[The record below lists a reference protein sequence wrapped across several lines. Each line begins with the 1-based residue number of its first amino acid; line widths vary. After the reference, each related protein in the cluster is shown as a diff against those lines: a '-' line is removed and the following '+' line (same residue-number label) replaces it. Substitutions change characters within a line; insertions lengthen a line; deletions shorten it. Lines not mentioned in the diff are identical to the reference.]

1 MTDDSRF
8 DKLELDRGN
17 RARPGSSPGE
27 PPPQSPH
34 KAAEPAPAGEHP
46 RRLRAPGSP
55 EEMTQQMQLQLEPLF
70 NGRQV
75 KVRQFRERLEMLL
88 GWQQA
93 NRYEVSSEEGR
104 PMFWAAEQAN
114 GLLGSLSRNF
124 NPFYRNTTDCV
135 MADGTLAMRIT
146 FPFTWFFRR
155 GQVTAWDGRALGATV
170 QRFSLLRS
178 RIDVLGTNDNVLLE
192 ISGPFLKFFS
202 FTPWVFEVRQHGK
215 LVAAIRK
222 HWSGWFQELFSRADN
237 FTIDFEPGFSDP
249 RLRQLLVAA
258 ALTIDLVNFEQK
270 DRHLS
275 GSDVIQ
281 RLLE

>member
-8 DKLELDRGN
+8 DKLELDWGS
-17 RARPGSSPGE
+17 RARPGQSPAPDPAPHAPAPVE
-27 PPPQSPH
+27 PPV
-34 KAAEPAPAGEHP
+34 
-46 RRLRAPGSP
+46 RRTRAPGSP
-55 EEMTQQMQLQLEPLF
+55 EDMSPQMQLQLDPLLT
-70 NGRQV
+70 GRQI
-75 KVRQFRERLEMLL
+75 KVRQFREPLEMLI

-93 NRYEVSSEEGR
+93 NRYEVSSDEGR
-104 PMFWAAEQAN
+104 PIFWAAEQAQ
-114 GLLGSLSRNF
+114 GVLGALSRNF

-135 MADGTLAMRIT
+135 MPDGTVAMRIT
-146 FPFTWFFRR
+146 FPFSWFLRWAK
-155 GQVTAWDGRALGATV
+155 VTAFDGRPLGETH

-178 RIDVLGTNDNVLLE
+178 RIDVLGTTGNVLLE

-222 HWSGWFQELFSRADN
+222 HWSGWFQELFTKADN
-237 FTIDFEPGFSDP
+237 FTIDFEPGFTDP

-258 ALTIDLVNFEQK
+258 ALTIDLVNFEKK
-270 DRHLS
+270 DHRLS
-275 GSDVIQ
+275 GSDLIQ